1 MYVVVRARYPND
13 IAPEVGKKYLEV
25 MQKYPD
31 KPSIAEPTVLAAVRS
46 TQRGIT
52 VISMSKVKKGKA
64 DEALDYVWKRMVEFN
79 SIPGFRYTVET
90 WLEVT
95 EALKL
100 IGM

>member
-1 MYVVVRARYPND
+1 MYIVVRARYPND
-13 IAPEVGKKYLEV
+13 IATEVAKKYLEV

-31 KPSIAEPTVLAAVRS
+31 DPSLGEPTVLAAVNS
-46 TQRGIT
+46 TQRGIA
-52 VISMSKVKKGKA
+52 VISMTKIKKGKTE
-64 DEALDYVWKRMVEFN
+64 EALDYAWKRMTEFN
-79 SIPGFRYTVET
+79 TTRGFRYTVET

>member
-1 MYVVVRARYPND
+1 MYIVVRIRYPND
-13 IAPEVGKKYLEV
+13 LAPEVGKKYLEV

-31 KPSIAEPTVLAAVRS
+31 DPALGEPTVLAAVRS

-52 VISMSKVKKGKA
+52 VISMSKVKKGKT
-64 DEALDYVWKRMVEFN
+64 DEALAYAWKRMVEFN
-79 SIPGFRYTVET
+79 DIKGFRYTVET